1 MSPEISPKVQ
11 RPESHQ
17 KDGKSMPPG
26 ERPKDVE
33 IGQKGK
39 KTRRT
44 TACTTSLTCL
54 HWKTSRENRKTGIAI
69 LTRDIISPFLASSET
84 YLHWKVFGLSHP

>member
-33 IGQKGK
+33 IGQKGEK
-39 KTRRT
+39 
-44 TACTTSLTCL
+44 LEEQQL
-54 HWKTSRENRKTGIAI
+54 V
-69 LTRDIISPFLASSET
+69 LL
-84 YLHWKVFGLSHP
+84 L

>member
-39 KTRRT
+39 KK
-44 TACTTSLTCL
+44 LEEQQL
-54 HWKTSRENRKTGIAI
+54 V
-69 LTRDIISPFLASSET
+69 LL
-84 YLHWKVFGLSHP
+84 L